1 MKLHLP
7 LSLRSAI
14 YAMFAALVGNVPAQA
29 GIMHSDATLITY
41 TDFGQNTGRYKTTES
56 ANALL
61 QHIRQQEG
69 GVTITYTGGQQTYV
83 MPHGMI
89 DFGSTYHVATCAAIS
104 PSAIATVAH
113 NYINK

>member
-7 LSLRSAI
+7 LALRSSLWAL
-14 YAMFAALVGNVPAQA
+14 FAVCTTLAPAQA

-41 TDFGQNTGRYKTTES
+41 TDFGQNVGRYKTMES

-69 GVTITYTGGQQTYV
+69 GVTITYTGG
-83 MPHGMI
+83 
-89 DFGSTYHVATCAAIS
+89 
-104 PSAIATVAH
+104 
-113 NYINK
+113 